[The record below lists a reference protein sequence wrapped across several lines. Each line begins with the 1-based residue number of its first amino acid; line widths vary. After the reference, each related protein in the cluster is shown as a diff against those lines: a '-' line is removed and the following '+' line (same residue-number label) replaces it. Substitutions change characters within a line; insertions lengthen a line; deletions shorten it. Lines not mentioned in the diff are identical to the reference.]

1 MKRILLLAL
10 SLVLITTANLKSQNV
25 NPNTEIIIGEGTSS
39 GGNIPTNTYYRYS
52 YTQQIYTASE
62 MGGASMIDK
71 IYFQYTYSNSDTR
84 NVDIYL
90 GNTTKEV
97 FASQTDYVPVSEM
110 LLVYSG
116 SVTFNNSS
124 VWFEIVLDSPFVY
137 DGISNIVVAFDDNT
151 GSYQYS
157 GDKFKYHSASDNKSL
172 YVCSDQTNFDPLN
185 PGSGTQSQ
193 IRNNIK
199 FSNICVTADCC
210 FPPAF
215 AVAEVQARQMTFT
228 FEADD
233 PETAL
238 VFEYKRKTDDVYTVI
253 ENVTSSPFTLTGLT
267 PSTQYDIRAKALC
280 SETTESIYVN
290 RTFVTPSVNLS
301 TIYVDADAEGLRDG
315 SSWENAL
322 DNLSAALLMADMI
335 KQDHAS
341 YPEIWVAAGTYYG
354 DGTSTNAFIMAEGVN
369 VYGGFAG
376 TETLLEQ
383 RDAAT
388 NVTILDGQG
397 TQRVLYQDKAYTE
410 ATATVWDGF
419 TIQNGYGILNG
430 MGAWI
435 KDYGTLRNCVIRNNG
450 IETLST
456 TAEIKGGGVC
466 VEGGTMDNCKVYGN
480 VLKNDT
486 SGYLRGAGVY
496 MSDGRIVDCEIY
508 GNENYNS
515 YSPSSYSHGGGLY
528 ISKEYNYKTL
538 VVENTYVH
546 DNSSRGIG
554 GGMYVDGY
562 NSNGRANIINCRIEN
577 NISQSD
583 GGGLYLSRY
592 VNVVG
597 CNIAN
602 NTSSSNGGGICAHS
616 YNNIINCNIVNNLS
630 TSTSTSRYGGLHIDN
645 YQNNVTNSIVWGNKR
660 GDGSVSNCSADG
672 AIVSYSA
679 VQGGYPGTGNISL
692 SALNTGDGLHPKFTN
707 PTTGAGAEYS
717 GGDWTIQEGSAVI
730 NKGVNEITGIT
741 LPENDLA
748 GNTRIQKEKVDIG
761 AYETSYESEFE
772 IVPDANNIIYVTTTG
787 AGSKNGS
794 SWENATAHLN
804 MALAEGSKMAVKPT
818 IWVAAG
824 TYTGDG
830 ISRDAFKMVKGVSV
844 YGGFAGT
851 ETSLEERDYEAN
863 VTILD
868 GQNSQRVLCQDNAF
882 TEETATVWDG
892 FTIQNG
898 YGILNGMGA
907 YIYDYGTLRNCVIR
921 NNGSET
927 LSTNTEIKG
936 GGVYVEGG
944 TMDNCKVYGNVLKND
959 KTYYIHGAG
968 VYMSDGRIVDCEIYD
983 NENYSNNSSSY
994 SYGGGL
1000 YISKGNNDKTS
1011 VVENTYVHDNS
1022 SRTIGGGMYVDGLSS
1037 NRRANIINC
1046 RIENNISQSEGGGL
1060 FLSSY
1065 VNVVGCNIANNTS
1078 SYNGGGIYASSSY
1091 NNIINCNI
1099 VNNLSTSTSTSYCG
1113 GLYITG
1119 SNSNVTNSIVW
1130 GNKRGDGSVSDFSV
1144 GSNVVVSYSAVQGG
1158 CAGTGNISLSALN
1171 TGDGLHPKFTN
1182 PTTGA
1187 GAEYSGGDWTI
1198 QEGSAVINKGVNE
1211 IAGITLPETDLAG
1224 NTRIQKEKVDIGAY
1238 ETSYESEFKIVP
1250 DANNIIYVTTTGAGL
1265 KNGSSWENATPYLN
1279 MALSEGST
1287 MSTKPTI
1294 WVAAGTYTG
1303 DATTTSAF
1311 RMAEGVSV
1319 YGGFA
1324 GTETSLEDRDYE
1336 SNVTILDGQNLQ
1348 RVLYQDKAY
1357 TEATATVWDGFTIQ
1371 NGGGNI
1377 YAGRGAWIKDYG
1389 TLRNCVIKNN
1399 GSETL
1404 STTTEIKGGGVYVE
1418 GGTMD
1423 NCKVY
1428 GNVLKNDK
1436 SGYLRGA
1443 GVYMT
1448 DGRIVDC
1455 EIYGNENYSNYS
1467 SSYSQGGGLY
1477 ISKGNNDKTSVVENT
1492 YVHDNSSR
1500 GIGGGMYVDGL
1511 SSNRRANIINCRIEN
1526 NISQSEG
1533 GGLYLSNY
1541 VNVVGCNIANNKS
1554 TSYGGGIN
1562 VSSSYNNII
1571 NCNIVK
1577 NTSAFGDGIYGNPTV
1592 TNCIIW
1598 GNGDEQIRSTSS
1610 TSYVTY
1616 SAVQGGYVGTGNINL
1631 SALNTGESLHPKF
1644 TNPTEGVGPD
1654 YSGGD
1659 WTIQEGS
1666 AAINKGK
1673 TEGLSVTL
1681 PEKDLA
1687 GNTRIQNGR
1696 IDIGAYETSFNSA
1709 FDIVPDTNNIIY
1721 VTTTGAG
1728 LKNGSSWDN
1737 ATPYLNVA
1745 LSETSTMATK
1755 PTVWV
1760 AAGTYK
1766 GDGISTNAFTMTEG
1780 VNVYGGFAG
1789 TETSLEQRDAATNAT
1804 ILDGQGTQR
1813 VLYQNKDYTETTA
1826 AVWDGFTIQ
1835 NGGGT
1840 LDGRGAYIKA
1850 YATLRNCII
1859 TKNGCDTLS
1868 SNNDRK
1874 GGGVY
1879 VDDGTLEYCQIFDN
1893 HIISTTSAKVY
1904 GGGVF
1909 MTEGQILNC
1918 EIYDNEC
1925 IETSPNVSTADGGGV
1940 YIENHS
1946 SSKISRIENC
1956 YIHNNN
1962 TSGAGGGV
1970 FVRPY
1975 NTNYKTEVINCRIE
1989 NNIAEEN
1996 GGGVYMTNSTTMI
2009 GCIIANNTATANG
2022 GGVYVGDSKNNQI
2035 INCSVVNNTTAAS
2048 GGGISSLYYP
2058 TITNTIVWGNK
2069 KGTSSSQLYFN
2080 GSSQPTITYSAI
2092 EGGFAGTGNINLSS
2106 DNLGNSSESSYPMF
2120 SSPSEGAGHEY
2131 SGGNWTLLDGS
2142 ACVDNGVNE
2151 ITGVTI
2157 PEKDLAG
2164 NDRIYNDKI
2173 DIGAYE
2179 SAFEGL
2185 FITPDANNIIY
2196 VATEESGEA
2205 NGSSWANA
2213 TSNLQM
2219 AINRA
2224 ATFAVKPQ
2232 VWVKAGTYGNEEDGD
2247 YYIAIAEGV
2256 EIYGGFAGTETALE
2270 QRDLSANYTILD
2282 GKNKK
2287 RVLHQANDF
2296 KENTTAV
2303 IDGFVIQNGK
2313 SSNGAGALL
2322 RDFAIIRNCII
2333 RNNTATTYRSAIE
2346 ANGYIKVINCLIADN
2361 NSSGSN
2367 GYSVYLA
2374 DSTLF
2379 VNNTVVN
2386 NINSTNSRAGVYVS
2400 GSKVRIYNSILWGNT
2415 SDEINVPNGHVDI
2428 RNTAV
2433 EGGYS
2438 GIGVINLNSENTGD
2452 NGFYP
2457 CFTDPENGDYTLAE
2471 NSICINKGSS
2481 TVYELP
2487 TTDLNSNERVQQGA
2501 VDLGAYESA
2510 YVPAINIT
2518 PDANNIIY
2526 VTTTGAG
2533 SKDGSSWAN
2542 AANNLQLA
2550 IDLANIYGAK
2560 VWVKG
2565 GLYQS
2570 TSNSNYA
2577 FRLAPAVEVYGGF
2590 AGNESHDYD
2599 LSQRDFITNATI
2611 LDGGGIKR
2619 VLHQESD
2626 FTETTAALWDG
2637 FTVRNGY
2644 DDESYKAA
2652 GAYIQDYV
2660 TLRNFIIYDNI
2671 SENGYAAGI
2680 RVDAN
2685 NHSLIDNSVIR
2696 DNKNYA
2702 STYAGG
2708 AYISYAKITNTKI
2721 YNNETKGEG
2730 GGLYL
2735 GASTMVN
2742 CLVSNNKAR
2751 LYSGVEASSGVIV
2764 NSTIVKNSS
2773 EYNYNNTY
2781 PAAYLNSSTVVN
2793 SIIWGNTHNGEY
2805 AQLGTGNTVNVTY
2818 SAIQGG
2824 WAGEGNI
2831 NIEVDNDGN
2840 VQDVNYIRFLDG
2852 ANNIFE
2858 LKDNSV
2864 AVDAGN
2870 NENANVTD
2878 YDLNGK
2884 QRINGATIDM
2894 GAFEQHCVK
2903 YRHISKNLAQGGSV
2917 NFYGSVITEPGQ
2929 YQKRWAL
2936 DATCDSLVVMD
2947 VRVSSSVIYV
2957 TATGAGSKDGSSWD
2971 NAMDN
2976 INDAVMAAFSQ
2987 SGVDSRQVWVAAG
3000 TYSGYNSSTR
3010 FPMVSGVE
3018 VYGGFA
3024 GTETLF
3030 SERDVENN
3038 KTILDGANS
3047 YNVLDK
3053 STDNPATAENPAIWD
3068 GFCINGYNAV
3078 INNHCILRNS
3088 EITVKTEVNGGM
3100 VQNCTITNLQSG
3112 KNFKV
3117 KASSIVKGCRFF
3129 DNSSSST
3136 PLIELDNAVLDSC
3149 FVYDN
3154 SATRNLIKSTASNI
3168 EKTQIYKNTSKYSM
3182 IDATETNITNSL
3194 IFNNAVNG
3202 NVSGFLAV
3210 VHAKDNSA
3218 IINSNLM
3225 NNMVTYTGGGAVTKL
3240 DNEEEHY
3247 WQYKNVIVA
3256 LESSDMKNSVVW
3268 NNAISSFDN
3277 NFIAKDNLSNVDYCA
3292 VDGALYNGV
3301 GNIRITEANESGLFS
3316 PRFVNPIMGLGNVVN
3331 QDTYDWSLKA
3341 NSILFGHADDG
3352 KAIGAMT
3359 SDAASVMTL
3368 NPTDGIIYVS
3378 AEGAGLKDGS
3388 SWSNATPY
3396 LQYAVAMANTFE
3408 PIAEVWVKAGTYY
3421 GDSIVG
3427 NNAFNIVENV
3437 NVYGGFAGTETS
3449 VEDRDLENNK
3459 SILDGQ
3465 NVQRVLFQNEPFADG
3480 ETTTWDG
3487 FVIRNGYL
3495 NQKDFHSYN
3504 SVYYK
3509 INDLNGGIGIYHLV
3523 GAGAV
3528 VLDNTTLKNITFENN
3543 RIDTDASIDSYVDW
3557 MMGSTLAMVG
3567 ATADNINISNAV
3579 AYTTD
3584 INNVK
3589 SSYLYA
3595 ANSNITNSTFK
3606 NNIGKIQTYGST
3618 LNYCVIE
3625 GNRTFEEMPDKENN
3639 LVTIFEPLATTVK
3652 NTKIISNKGATLLK
3666 TNVNG
3671 VQYANTYINTIIADN
3686 EGYTIVKHSLTNGDK
3701 FVNCN
3706 IVRNKT
3712 MSNVSTDRMI
3722 SGGEFHNTVVWNN
3735 RSYLGVSSDF
3745 DRNNLDKYSFNN
3757 CAVELGLDGI
3767 DEVIALAPSNSGTS
3781 QAYFYANFISP
3792 EGNDYELADNS
3803 ALIDAGDNTVVTEE
3817 FDLDGKERIG
3827 DGTVD
3832 IGAIESSCVLKR
3844 EYNVVTMMNEYPFY
3858 GEWLTEPG
3866 TYIHRKEANNDC
3878 DSVIV
3883 MHLTFKRLVYV
3894 NAEAKGLNNGTS
3906 WENAYTDLKMACD
3919 SIEDNGNLTEM
3930 WVAKGRYRG
3939 DGTSVNA
3946 FILKPNTRI
3955 YGGFTGTELADYDI
3969 TQRDITAN
3977 ETILDGGYIQRV
3989 ICMEKDATEET
4000 PVIIDGFTITKG
4012 FSRQGVSSGTALF
4025 VKQYCYV
4032 SNCII
4037 TDNCTNGGVG
4047 PIHIDAANFEN
4058 CNIRKYINTFENC
4071 DIHHNQGSTVIHSEN
4086 TLFKDCKIENNDGL
4100 GIEVASYTMLDDCS
4114 VSNNKGRAIF
4124 VRFRGEKFIDEYGYE
4139 KITISYQ
4146 DVYNTIINNNAGG
4159 IYHEDPGLVGGWGD
4173 GRYYNTVISNNRVTK
4188 VVEKQE
4194 DGNGGAFRT
4203 LGGKVSLYNCN
4214 IVNNSAKVSGGGL
4227 YGKFDEVINTI
4238 IYGNRADGEVS
4249 NLSNYYYFF
4258 DEENPILSRMWQGLS
4273 DLRYC
4278 AVEAGYPGEGNI
4290 SLNKDYPLSMS
4301 GNSLTSN
4308 SVCVNAGTDAL
4319 YDLTEYDLKGKSR
4332 VLNGRVDIGAE
4343 ESNYSREDLITP
4355 DANNVIYVD
4364 VTAKGSKDG
4373 SSWNN
4378 ATADVQTAIN
4388 YAATMD
4394 PRPEIWMKKGVY
4406 TMPDNEAWAMFTI
4419 VPGTKIYGGFSGDE
4433 NPATFNKNDREL
4445 FDNKTVLDAK
4455 NLLRA
4460 IDHYTAT
4467 DDYEK
4472 SVIDGFTI
4480 KNGNAEP
4487 IYTKR
4492 IPSSVTSFPDEYVG
4506 GAIRLKDNVTVTNCD
4521 IYNNVADKG
4530 GAIYAN
4536 NYDEDMNILISYSKF
4551 HDNYAHEEGGAIV
4564 MSRNYIYQN
4573 TQHDSIINCEISNNK
4588 SDRFAGLNIN
4598 WTKVLNST
4606 IVGNNTEM
4614 YAFDTLTSTN
4624 HNNKYYNCI
4633 LWNNVSRNYSNQ
4645 IEGYDNTYEYCAIH
4659 GGYTGEGNINLDKYN
4674 TGTEEGVNYVNFID
4688 PEGRAYQPQNTSAVI
4703 DKGNNT
4709 YSVGDFD
4716 LAGKDRIYNE
4726 IVDIGAYEGG
4736 CINYEHMKVIANE
4749 KYVFYGDTLRE
4760 SGHYSKQWT
4769 PAGSSCDSLVTLDL
4783 EVRLIWFVTVT
4794 GAGKKD
4800 GSSWNDAMSD
4810 IQAAINK
4817 AAAFQSE
4824 AKKQVWVAKGTY
4836 MGNGSSAQAFQIK
4849 PGVEIYGGFAGDE
4862 LNGIEFEDR
4871 DLVTNETI
4879 LSGAQSQRVLGNYN
4893 AHSSFNVND
4902 NAVIDGFTIQEGY
4915 TPKEGGG
4922 IYVKNFVKVRN
4933 CIIKNNQGG
4942 DGAGIYADNKCEITD
4957 CKIYG
4962 NVALSKGGGAFCKS
4976 STLTYCEIN
4985 NNLIDNLTG
4994 SAKQGGGIYGENA
5007 TINNCLI
5014 ANNSVL
5020 TETSYGGGMYI
5031 GSSSLPSQLLNCTMV
5046 NNFSYY
5052 LGGGVYSVN
5061 SGSNNEFINCIM
5073 WGNKTDLNTQ
5083 QVAVSASNV
5092 PIYVRYCA
5100 IQGGAAGI
5108 GTINLTAENGD
5119 DMFSPRFVNPTEQV
5133 GANYWGGDWRIKEG
5147 SICINMGERLEYMI
5161 EQDLDDEVRVK
5172 QDRIDIGAYETNGT
5186 NSFRIYPDGNNIIY
5200 VKKDN
5205 AGSDMTGSSWNN
5217 AINDLQLA
5225 LNFAADD
5232 DNHPKVW
5239 IAKGTYTGNGWPY
5252 VDAFIGLNGIDI
5264 YGGFAGNEAHDY
5276 DLSQRDLVNN
5286 ATILDGQNIQRTL
5299 HQAHNTHFKYSLD
5312 PMHYAIYD
5320 GLVIRNGFVY
5330 HNYGGN
5336 VVMRKGELRN
5346 SIIENGVAIYG
5357 NMLNMDSGCGGAG
5370 ILGTSSDIT
5379 VINSVIRN
5387 NKSIS
5392 ANGGGYYGSM
5402 TFRNCLINN
5411 NSATVEEQYGNGY
5424 AYGGAGVSS
5433 DDARYPRAKHYNSTI
5448 VNNYAYSGV
5457 GGIFEFDLVYN
5468 SILWGNKIEGN
5479 ITSNLDLADVV
5490 GNISYGRAEV
5500 YYSAVEG
5507 GCVGKGNITLNADN
5521 SGSDDVN
5528 YPMFVN
5534 PTIAAGAGNYGTG
5547 DWRLQDG
5554 SVCVNRG
5561 TTTAQMTDTDLD
5573 GNPRVV
5579 NDIVDMG
5586 AYESNFGINHEI
5598 IPDANDI
5605 VYVTTTG
5612 AGTKDGSSW
5621 ANATP
5626 YLQFAMDRIY
5636 QYERPIKFWIA
5647 KGTYKG
5653 NGVPSNPAF
5662 IMTNNVS
5669 LYGGF
5674 AGHEEANFDLSLR
5687 DFETNETVFDGQN
5700 LQQVWA
5706 RDPDLYSSN
5715 SRNRIDGI
5723 TIKNGRFTEE
5733 GAGARLNN
5741 VDVYHSTFTN
5751 NTNLSETSGGGG
5763 ALYTNDVAIYYSKF
5777 FNNYS
5782 TNDGGAI
5789 YSQGSND
5796 IISHCLIKNN
5806 TADNDGGGIR
5816 GTSLKIYN
5824 SEISY
5829 NTADN
5834 GGGIHATSSI
5844 IVNSTIVNNNAS
5856 AENAGGIYGG
5866 SIYNSIIWGNRA
5878 GSYVSNVR
5886 GKIHN
5891 FQYSACERDEYVPD
5905 PATNIILETSNSG
5918 DDIALNYVSFIDPA
5932 NGDFQLMENSDCI
5945 DKGNKDLTNQHNIDL
5960 AGNERIRGAN
5970 IDMGAYEQNPTSC
5983 KMISDLSVPEDKITF
5998 TTVDVTW
6005 TSNGTEAEWLVYYDR
6020 VGENSPTLMTV
6031 DTTYITIDSL
6041 SPNLEYFVK
6050 VRAIC
6055 NEIEMSP
6062 YSNPVYFTTECH
6074 PDSVVWVNYF
6084 ETDNLLPENDQ
6095 ALQANSKVLFSW
6107 DHIEGAESYELW
6119 LWRADDGHGLPIP
6132 DFPVAYNIKNN
6143 YHTVD
6148 LRASAYQGYGKYP
6161 RSLSKP
6167 EPPGYLEQTPEEDI
6181 AYYAWKVVAYRE
6193 CAAIETDTMYFNT
6206 ALSDLH
6212 ITAMDCS
6219 YAQTGQPMTVE
6230 WTVRNDGHGPTP
6242 VGETWYDYIV
6252 LSYPIDW
6259 TSESFTQVPYES
6271 FIIDRVENLTAL
6283 QVGESYTNTATIFV
6297 PDDMYGAV
6305 FLFVLSNWKPNTALG
6320 LNFSQY
6326 GGVFPNP
6333 YTPNL
6338 NGDGIPYGF
6347 MSGNNSKAG
6356 NASFEEIN
6364 GVDNFFY
6371 KAIEVDIPPI
6381 PDMIATNV
6389 IPPYEHFAGD
6399 SITISWQLINQG
6411 GAAFEDIPV
6420 TDNVY
6425 MSTKDVFDSEARMI
6439 GAFRDTISMERN
6451 ETLTRI
6457 ATFVTNEKDIDTFYF
6472 FVETD
6477 TRNQVYESLF
6487 EHNNV
6492 SFCSEHPTVFM
6503 PIPPADL
6510 SIENIVIS
6518 SDTLS
6523 PNEKFNI
6530 SYTVKNIGYKNT
6542 NENSQWTVDTCGNL
6556 PPTYGKPWRDVIYIS
6571 TEPEFNKS
6579 NAEQL
6584 ASYNNNKIL
6593 WTLDEL
6599 EAIADTIDSYV
6610 NCKFPDIMPPD
6621 SSAHPD
6627 EWNLYWQEK
6636 ESQDLK
6642 REALRHEKL
6651 ELYKNSYS
6659 VEKEVR
6665 IPEEYNGGLYYI
6677 HILTDQGDNIFEYNA
6692 EENNAI
6698 SDTARV
6704 VLPDLYVYGLTL
6716 NESRDTATYIVKNIG
6731 YGKIIDGLMSNTVNY
6746 NNAQILYEMT
6756 PEVYLNP
6763 NDSLIMKLPIHLECN
6778 FYTDNTLKV
6787 ETRLI
6792 YNEDTYTNNNQTID
6806 LQLFNPD
6813 FFVEGLTIP
6822 STQLGSGETYEL
6834 TYTITNN
6841 GDVDFNDTVNIRYY
6855 LGLSPELNFITAEEL
6870 LSKDEPVS
6878 LAIGETVTITEN
6890 VTLPISAD
6898 GLYYFYVS
6906 VNDDENICEG
6916 DNTYNNYL
6924 VSELLNVS
6932 LSPYPDFVVSYVSM
6946 PEEAMAGSPIT
6957 LSYTVEN
6964 RGTRATFSSEYW
6976 VDKIYISSE
6985 PQFNEN
6991 NATLLET
6998 VKRSGT
7004 IDVNSLYTMTVEVPI
7019 SANIATGQYIYIMPD
7034 ANDDVFEYVY
7044 ENNNLYQTSLLNV
7057 VLYNCDLEATSISC
7071 PDILQWGTSVNFSYE
7086 VTNKGTKTTTA
7097 AVYYQAIYLSTD
7109 ESVDAGDIELGNI
7122 AGKRL
7127 SGGESQ
7133 SGNVNITI
7141 PYGFI
7146 GNAYILLVADPGGK
7160 NPDVNINNNVISRAV
7175 NVENVPVPDLAISG
7189 VTLVTEYPAAGQPIR
7204 IAYTV
7209 TNIGDGEATS
7219 WKDKVLYSR
7228 NTYKNGTLA
7237 ETKERNFTLAPGQSY
7252 NDTTEVIIPLPN
7264 TGNFAIYIDVNAPI
7278 GKENEHSFFE
7288 MNYEN
7293 NLGMQAV
7300 NVDFNPPGDLLV
7312 DAISHPYV
7320 VVSGDDMEIKYH
7332 LRNLGPN
7339 LLEGQGCNDVFY
7351 LSTDQTFSPDDV
7363 LLGNLDHD
7371 IVLPNYSYEEYSFT
7385 ANISG
7390 VPEGEYY
7397 IIIYGDARNSFYE
7410 VDENNNRGYSAY
7422 PFEVQVPELFFDTPI
7437 TFKLKDLVHKD
7448 FKLNI
7453 NGNINET
7460 VRIHLSSSDAQDG
7473 AVNNIYVKHNSMGSN
7488 MDYDFSTDGDMEGN
7502 AEVYIPT
7509 TRAGYYGISVMGNAP
7524 LDDEQE
7530 ITIEANILPF
7540 EIRSVET
7547 NMAGNTGKVT
7557 VKLIGSKFRYDM
7569 PVRLFM
7575 GDPADSTMYNIIEAE
7590 ELYYINFNEVCVTFD
7605 LTGAEEG
7612 VYSIEAYNYCAGYTY
7627 LMNSFMVVAGLPENL
7642 STNLIIPEGLRQNR
7656 YCILTLEYGNI
7667 GNTDIVDPKIKL
7679 VSLGGSW
7686 IGLERGE
7693 INVHRTELD
7702 IPIGMEG
7709 EPEGILR
7716 PGVRYTVS
7724 IYCFTNQ
7731 SLEFVIYSND
7741 DIYHY
7746 EQLRDE
7752 VIK

>member
-1 MKRILLLAL
+1 MKRLLLLAT
-10 SLVLITTANLKSQNV
+10 SLILLATVNLKAQSV
-25 NPNTEIIIGEGTSS
+25 NPNTEIIIGEGTGIS
-39 GGNIPTNTYYRYS
+39 GNIPTNTYYKYS

-62 MGGASMIDK
+62 MGGSSMIDK

-97 FASQTDYVPVSEM
+97 FASNTDYVPVSEM

-124 VWFEIVLDSPFVY
+124 DWFEIVLDSPFVY

-193 IRNNIK
+193 IRNNIM
-199 FSNICVTADCC
+199 FSNICTTADCC

-322 DNLSAALLMADMI
+322 DNLGAALLMAEMI

-376 TETLLEQ
+376 TETSLEQ
-383 RDAAT
+383 RDAET
-388 NVTILDGQG
+388 NITILDGQG
-397 TQRVLYQDKAYTE
+397 TQRVLYQDKDYTE

-419 TIQNGYGILNG
+419 TIHNGGGILNG
-430 MGAWI
+430 MGAYI
-435 KDYGTLRNCVIRNNG
+435 YDYGTLRNCVIRNNG

-602 NTSSSNGGGICAHS
+602 NTSSYNGGGICAHS

-794 SWENATAHLN
+794 SWENATPYLN
-804 MALAEGSKMAVKPT
+804 MALSEGGTMSTKPT

-824 TYTGDG
+824 TYTGDTTTTN
-830 ISRDAFKMVKGVSV
+830 AFRMVEGVSV
-844 YGGFAGT
+844 YGGFEGT
-851 ETSLEERDYEAN
+851 ETSLEDRDYEAN

-868 GQNSQRVLCQDNAF
+868 GQNSQRVLCQNNAF

-898 YGILNGMGA
+898 GGILNGMGA
-907 YIYDYGTLRNCVIR
+907 YIYDYGTLRNCVIW

-927 LSTNTEIKG
+927 MSTTTDIYG
-936 GGVYVEGG
+936 GGVYVNGG
-944 TMDNCKVYGNVLKND
+944 TL
-959 KTYYIHGAG
+959 
-968 VYMSDGRIVDCEIYD
+968 
-983 NENYSNNSSSY
+983 
-994 SYGGGL
+994 
-1000 YISKGNNDKTS
+1000 
-1011 VVENTYVHDNS
+1011 
-1022 SRTIGGGMYVDGLSS
+1022 
-1037 NRRANIINC
+1037 
-1046 RIENNISQSEGGGL
+1046 
-1060 FLSSY
+1060 
-1065 VNVVGCNIANNTS
+1065 
-1078 SYNGGGIYASSSY
+1078 
-1091 NNIINCNI
+1091 
-1099 VNNLSTSTSTSYCG
+1099 
-1113 GLYITG
+1113 
-1119 SNSNVTNSIVW
+1119 
-1130 GNKRGDGSVSDFSV
+1130 
-1144 GSNVVVSYSAVQGG
+1144 
-1158 CAGTGNISLSALN
+1158 
-1171 TGDGLHPKFTN
+1171 
-1182 PTTGA
+1182 
-1187 GAEYSGGDWTI
+1187 
-1198 QEGSAVINKGVNE
+1198 
-1211 IAGITLPETDLAG
+1211 
-1224 NTRIQKEKVDIGAY
+1224 
-1238 ETSYESEFKIVP
+1238 
-1250 DANNIIYVTTTGAGL
+1250 
-1265 KNGSSWENATPYLN
+1265 
-1279 MALSEGST
+1279 
-1287 MSTKPTI
+1287 
-1294 WVAAGTYTG
+1294 
-1303 DATTTSAF
+1303 
-1311 RMAEGVSV
+1311 
-1319 YGGFA
+1319 
-1324 GTETSLEDRDYE
+1324 
-1336 SNVTILDGQNLQ
+1336 
-1348 RVLYQDKAY
+1348 
-1357 TEATATVWDGFTIQ
+1357 
-1371 NGGGNI
+1371 
-1377 YAGRGAWIKDYG
+1377 
-1389 TLRNCVIKNN
+1389 
-1399 GSETL
+1399 
-1404 STTTEIKGGGVYVE
+1404 
-1418 GGTMD
+1418 D

-1436 SGYLRGA
+1436 SGDLRGA
-1443 GVYMT
+1443 GVYMSE
-1448 DGRIVDC
+1448 GHIVDC
-1455 EIYGNENYSNYS
+1455 EIYGNENYNSYS
-1467 SSYSQGGGLY
+1467 SSYSYGGGLY
-1477 ISKGNNDKTSVVENT
+1477 INKGSNDKESVVENT

-1500 GIGGGMYVDGL
+1500 GSSGGMYVDGY

-1554 TSYGGGIN
+1554 TSYGGGIHAS
-1562 VSSSYNNII
+1562 SSSYNNII

-1577 NTSAFGDGIYGNPTV
+1577 NTSAFGDGIYGSPTV
-1592 TNCIIW
+1592 TNCIVW
-1598 GNGDEQIRSTSS
+1598 GNDDSQIYSTSQ
-1610 TSYVTY
+1610 TSSVTY

-1631 SALNTGESLHPKF
+1631 SALNTGEGLHPKF

-1687 GNTRIQNGR
+1687 GNTRIQNGK

-1709 FDIVPDTNNIIY
+1709 FEIVPDTNNIIY

-1728 LKNGSSWDN
+1728 SKNGSSWDN

-1789 TETSLEQRDAATNAT
+1789 TETSLEQRDAATNVT

-1813 VLYQNKDYTETTA
+1813 VLYQDKDYTETTA

-1835 NGGGT
+1835 NGGGI
-1840 LDGRGAYIKA
+1840 LNGRGAYIKA

-1893 HIISTTSAKVY
+1893 HIISTTNAKVY

-1956 YIHNNN
+1956 NIHDNN

-1996 GGGVYMTNSTTMI
+1996 GGGVFMTNSTTMI

-2069 KGTSSSQLYFN
+2069 RGTSSSQLYFN

-2224 ATFAVKPQ
+2224 ATFAVKPH

-2386 NINSTNSRAGVYVS
+2386 NINSSNSRAGVYVS

-2415 SDEINVPNGHVDI
+2415 SDEIYVPNGPVDI

-2487 TTDLNSNERVQQGA
+2487 TKDLNSNERVQQGA

-2510 YVPAINIT
+2510 YEPAISIT

-2533 SKDGSSWAN
+2533 SKDGSSWAD

-2611 LDGGGIKR
+2611 IDGGGTKR

-2637 FTVRNGY
+2637 FTLRNGY
-2644 DDESYKAA
+2644 DNEYYKAA

-2660 TLRNFIIYDNI
+2660 TLRNFIIYDNV

-2702 STYAGG
+2702 YSHAGG
-2708 AYISYAKITNTKI
+2708 AYIAYAKITNTKI

-2751 LYSGVEASSGVIV
+2751 LYSGVEASSGNIV

-2773 EYNYNNTY
+2773 EYNYNATY
-2781 PAAYLNSSTVVN
+2781 PAAYLNNSTVVN

-2805 AQLGTGNTVNVTY
+2805 AQLGTGNTVDVTY

-2831 NIEVDNDGN
+2831 SIEVDNDGN
-2840 VQDVNYIRFLDG
+2840 VQDANYIRFLDG

-2884 QRINGATIDM
+2884 QRVNGATIDM

-3117 KASSIVKGCRFF
+3117 KASSTVKGCRFF

-3202 NVSGFLAV
+3202 NVSGFIAI

-3225 NNMVTYTGGGAVTKL
+3225 NNMVTCTGGGGVTKL
-3240 DNEEEHY
+3240 DNDEDHY

-3368 NPTDGIIYVS
+3368 NPTDGVIYVS

-3396 LQYAVAMANTFE
+3396 LQYAVAMANTFD

-3543 RIDTDASIDSYVDW
+3543 RIDTDASLNQYVDW
-3557 MMGSTLAMVG
+3557 MMGSSLAMVG

-3579 AYTTD
+3579 ACTTD
-3584 INNVK
+3584 KNNVK

-3686 EGYTIVKHSLTNGDK
+3686 EGYTVVNHSLANGDK
-3701 FVNCN
+3701 FINCD
-3706 IVRNKT
+3706 IVSNKT
-3712 MSNVSTDRMI
+3712 SVESSAGKMV

-3735 RSYLGVSSDF
+3735 RNSLGVSSDL

-3781 QAYFYANFISP
+3781 QAYVYANFISP
-3792 EGNDYELADNS
+3792 EGNNYELADNS
-3803 ALIDAGDNTVVTEE
+3803 ALIDAGDNSVVTEE
-3817 FDLDGKERIG
+3817 FDLNGKERIG

-4012 FSRQGVSSGTALF
+4012 FSRQGVSDGTALY

-4037 TDNCTNGGVG
+4037 TDNCTNSGVG

-4086 TLFKDCKIENNDGL
+4086 TLFSNCKIENNDGL
-4100 GIEVASYTMLDDCS
+4100 GIDVASYTMLDGCS
-4114 VSNNKGRAIF
+4114 ISNNKGRAIF
-4124 VRFRGEKFIDEYGYE
+4124 VEFGGEVFADEFGYE

-4159 IYHEDPGLVGGWGD
+4159 IYHEDPGFVGGWGD

-4188 VVEKQE
+4188 VVDKQE

-4238 IYGNRADGEVS
+4238 IYGNRANGEVS

-4258 DEENPILSRMWQGLS
+4258 DMETQILKTWQGLS

-4388 YAATMD
+4388 YAATME

-4406 TMPDNEAWAMFTI
+4406 TMPENEGWAMFTI
-4419 VPGTKIYGGFSGDE
+4419 IPGTKIYGGFAGDE
-4433 NPATFNKNDREL
+4433 NPVTFNKNDREL

-4467 DDYEK
+4467 NDYEK

-4492 IPSSVTSFPDEYVG
+4492 IPSSVTSFPSEYVG
-4506 GAIRLKDNVTVTNCD
+4506 GAIRLKDNVSVTNCD

-4536 NYDEDMNILISYSKF
+4536 NYDEDMNILISNSKF

-4659 GGYTGEGNINLDKYN
+4659 GGYTGEGNITLDKYN
-4674 TGTEEGVNYVNFID
+4674 SGTEEGVNYVNFID

-4726 IVDIGAYEGG
+4726 IVDLGAYEGG
-4736 CINYEHMKVIANE
+4736 CIGYRHMKVIANE

-4769 PAGSSCDSLVTLDL
+4769 PAGTSCDSLVTLDL
-4783 EVRLIWFVTVT
+4783 EVRKIWFVTVT

-4800 GSSWNDAMSD
+4800 GSSWTDAMSD
-4810 IQAAINK
+4810 IQEAINK
-4817 AAAFQSE
+4817 AAAFQTE
-4824 AKKQVWVAKGTY
+4824 AKKQIWVAKGTY
-4836 MGNGSSAQAFQIK
+4836 MGNGSSTQAFQIK
-4849 PGVEIYGGFAGDE
+4849 AGVEIYGGFAGNE
-4862 LNGIEFEDR
+4862 MNGIEFEDR

-4879 LSGAQSQRVLGNYN
+4879 LSGANSQRVLGNYN

-4902 NAVIDGFTIQEGY
+4902 NAVIDGFTIQDGY

-5133 GANYWGGDWRIKEG
+5133 GANYWGGDWRIKDG

-5172 QDRIDIGAYETNGT
+5172 QDRIDIGAYETNET

-5286 ATILDGQNIQRTL
+5286 ATVLDGQNIQRTL

-5357 NMLNMDSGCGGAG
+5357 NMLNMQTNCGGAG
-5370 ILGTSSDIT
+5370 IVGTSSDIT

-5387 NKSIS
+5387 NKTIS
-5392 ANGGGYYGSM
+5392 ADGGGYYGAM

-5411 NSATVEEQYGNGY
+5411 NSATVEEQYGSGY
-5424 AYGGAGVSS
+5424 AYGGAGTNT
-5433 DDARYPRAKHYNSTI
+5433 DDARYPFAKHYNSTI
-5448 VNNYAYSGV
+5448 VNNYAHSGV
-5457 GGIFEFDLVYN
+5457 GGISNYDFVYN
-5468 SILWGNKIEGN
+5468 SILWGNKIDGN
-5479 ITSNLDLADVV
+5479 ITSNLKLTDVA
-5490 GNISYGRAEV
+5490 GNISYGRTEV

-5507 GCVGKGNITLNADN
+5507 GCVGNGNITLNADN

-5534 PTIAAGAGNYGTG
+5534 PTIAVGAGNYGAG

-5561 TTTAQMTDTDLD
+5561 TTTTQITDLDLD
-5573 GNPRVV
+5573 GNTRIV
-5579 NDIVDMG
+5579 NDSIDMG

-5653 NGVPSNPAF
+5653 NGVASNPAF
-5662 IMTNNVS
+5662 IMTDNVS

-5674 AGHEEANFDLSLR
+5674 AGNEEANFDLSLR

-5700 LQQVWA
+5700 LQQVLA
-5706 RDPDLYSSN
+5706 RDLEFYSSN
-5715 SRNRIDGI
+5715 SRNRIDGV

-5733 GAGARLNN
+5733 GAGARLNK

-5751 NTNLSETSGGGG
+5751 NTNLSETTGGGG

-5782 TNDGGAI
+5782 TNNGGAI

-5806 TADNDGGGIR
+5806 TADNDGGGIYG
-5816 GTSLKIYN
+5816 GTLKIYN

-5834 GGGIHATSSI
+5834 GGGICATGSS

-5856 AENAGGIYGG
+5856 AVSEGRNAGGIYGG

-5886 GKIHN
+5886 GKIFY

-5918 DDIALNYVSFIDPA
+5918 DNIALNYVSFIDPA

-5945 DKGNKDLTNQHNIDL
+5945 DKGNKDLTNQHDIDL

-6055 NEIEMSP
+6055 SEIEMSP
-6062 YSNPVYFTTECH
+6062 YSNPVNFTTECH
-6074 PDSVVWVNYF
+6074 PDSVVWVNHF
-6084 ETDNLLPENDQ
+6084 ETDNLLPEIDQ
-6095 ALQANSKVLFSW
+6095 ALQANSRVLFSW

-6219 YAQTGQPMTVE
+6219 YAQTGQPMTVR

-6271 FIIDRVENLTAL
+6271 FIMERVENLTAL
-6283 QVGESYTNTATIFV
+6283 QVGESYENEKTIFV
-6297 PDDMYGAV
+6297 PDDMYGGV
-6305 FLFVLSNWKPNTALG
+6305 ILFVLSNWNPNTALG

-6326 GGVFPNP
+6326 GGVFPDP

-6338 NGDGIPYGF
+6338 YGDGIPYGF

-6420 TDNVY
+6420 TDNIY
-6425 MSTKDVFDSEARMI
+6425 MSTKNVFDADARML
-6439 GAFRDTISMERN
+6439 GAYRDTISMERN
-6451 ETLTRI
+6451 DTLTRI

-6472 FVETD
+6472 YVETD
-6477 TRNQVYESLF
+6477 VRNQVYESLF

-6510 SIENIVIS
+6510 TIENIVIS

-6542 NENSQWTVDTCGNL
+6542 NESSQWTVDTCGNL

-6579 NAEQL
+6579 NAKQL

-6599 EAIADTIDSYV
+6599 KAIADTIDLYV

-6642 REALRHEKL
+6642 REALRHEKTI
-6651 ELYKNSYS
+6651 LYTNSYS
-6659 VEKEVR
+6659 VQKEVT

-6756 PEVYLNP
+6756 PEVNLNP

-6792 YNEDTYTNNNQTID
+6792 YNEDTYTNNNQTVD

-6813 FFVEGLTIP
+6813 FFAEGLTIP
-6822 STQLGSGETYEL
+6822 ATQLGSGETYEL

-7097 AVYYQAIYLSTD
+7097 AVYYQTIYLSTD

-7175 NVENVPVPDLAISG
+7175 NVENVPVPDLAISN
-7189 VTLVTEYPAAGQPIR
+7189 VNLVTEYPAAGQPIR

-7237 ETKERNFTLAPGQSY
+7237 ETKERNFTLAQGQSY

-7540 EIRSVET
+7540 EIRSVEA
-7547 NMAGNTGKVT
+7547 NVVGNTGKVT

-7590 ELYYINFNEVCVTFD
+7590 ELHYINFNEVCVTFD